1 MARKLM
7 IAGNWKL
14 NKTVGEALE
23 LVRDLRRLLSQVRD
37 CEIAIAPPYTALYAV
52 GKAIEDSPIDLAA
65 QELFWE
71 DSGAYTGTVS
81 APMLAEVG
89 CKLVLVGHSERRQF
103 FNETLESSGKRVK
116 AALKAGLRP
125 ILCIGETLKEREANR
140 TMEVVAEQLDAGIQG
155 LSVKEVARCVIAYEP
170 VWAIG
175 TGKVAT
181 PAQAQEVHAAIRE
194 RLRAKDNGVAE
205 SMQILYGGSMKP
217 DNAAELLGQAD
228 IDGGLIGGASL
239 TAESFAGIVKAR
251 K

>member
-37 CEIAIAPPYTALYAV
+37 CEIVIAPPYTALYAV

-103 FNETLESSGKRVK
+103 FNETLESSGKRAK

-155 LSVKEVARCVIAYEP
+155 LSIKEVARCVIAYEP

>member
-37 CEIAIAPPYTALYAV
+37 CEIVIAPPYTALYAV

-155 LSVKEVARCVIAYEP
+155 LSIKEVARCVIAYEP

>member
-103 FNETLESSGKRVK
+103 FNETLESSGKRAK

-155 LSVKEVARCVIAYEP
+155 LSIKEVARCVIAYEP